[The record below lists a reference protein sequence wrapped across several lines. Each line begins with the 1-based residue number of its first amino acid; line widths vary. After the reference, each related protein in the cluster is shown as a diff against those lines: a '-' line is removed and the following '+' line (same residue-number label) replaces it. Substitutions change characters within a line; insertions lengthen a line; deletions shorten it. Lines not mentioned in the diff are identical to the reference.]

1 MPNLTTTGL
10 AGLDAQL
17 GGGIP
22 RGTTVLML
30 AEPGNSVPV
39 FSEQFSGGGLD
50 AGDTVFYFDLDRPSH
65 SIRDH
70 CLQYVA
76 DPDNKQGELRVYD
89 GYSSQFGKGFLA
101 TKADAGNAL
110 PLPRNEALFR
120 MIQEISQVGSHE
132 PYRVVVESLS
142 ALVTE
147 ESKKPVLEFF
157 KQFVYM
163 NHELGGTALVS
174 LVKGLHDP
182 VFETQLKHLAGGVME
197 IGMER
202 KGFGL
207 YPYLMVTKML
217 DLPDPVRL
225 LLFKETEKG
234 LWLESTKRVF

>member
-1 MPNLTTTGL
+1 MPTLTTTGL

-17 GGGIP
+17 GGGVP
-22 RGTTVLML
+22 RGTTILLL
-30 AEPGNSVPV
+30 AEPGNAVPT

-65 SIRDH
+65 GIRDH
-70 CLQYVA
+70 ILAYLA
-76 DPDNKQGELRVYD
+76 DPANKRGELRVYD

-101 TKADAGNAL
+101 QKADAGSAL
-110 PLPRNEALFR
+110 PLPRNESLFR
-120 MIQEISQVGSHE
+120 ILQEISQVGSHE
-132 PYRVVVESLS
+132 PYRVVIETLS
-142 ALVTE
+142 SLVTD
-147 ESKKPVLEFF
+147 ESRRQVVDFF
-157 KQFVYM
+157 RQFAYM
-163 NHELGGTALVS
+163 NHELGGVGLVS
-174 LVKGLHDP
+174 IVKGLHDP
-182 VFETQLKHLAGGVME
+182 IFETQLKHLAGGVME